1 MHQCNDTDSF
11 GLLMD
16 SISEPRTPVVL
27 KVAATD
33 EKCDESHPK
42 AGGIWDGHALKYY
55 VLEVTEVHDS
65 PIEQAKTMAESSNGS
80 NSSGPLAYE

>member
-42 AGGIWDGHALKYY
+42 AGGILDGHALKYY
-55 VLEVTEVHDS
+55 VLEMTDS

>member
-1 MHQCNDTDSF
+1 
-11 GLLMD
+11 MD

-65 PIEQAKTMAESSNGS
+65 QSSKPRQWRNPATGLT
-80 NSSGPLAYE
+80 PAVR